1 MARSADALAT
11 AGPAARPAGRWHAS
25 SAPAVLQQL
34 ATSGTSGL
42 SSNEAAARL
51 ERHGPNEIR
60 EPEGRTP
67 WRMLLDQFSD
77 LMIVV
82 LVAAAIV
89 AGSVGETSDA
99 IAIMVIV
106 LLNGLLGFAQEY
118 RAHRAMAALR
128 RLAAA
133 TARVVRDGSVRDLP
147 AALLVPGDVV
157 VLEAGNVVPADLR
170 LVETFA
176 LKVEEAALTGEAV
189 PVEKTAAAIADE
201 ALALGDRINMAY
213 RSTAVAHGRGV
224 GVVVATG
231 MQTELG
237 RIAAMLQGSRTEK
250 TPLQRRLAR
259 FGRWLAAAAAAICA
273 TVFVLGLLRGEP
285 VLHMF
290 LTAVSLAVAA
300 IPEALPAVVTIA
312 LALGARRM
320 VAQHAL
326 IRRLPAVETLGS
338 VTFVCA
344 DKTGTLT
351 QNRMHVEALHVRT
364 GRLLPS
370 EPLPACGGAAEHLLR
385 ALALNNDAQRTADGA
400 VRGEPTE
407 TALLEAAL
415 AFGRDPARLA
425 ADAPRVGELPF
436 DAERKCMTTLHR
448 ADASILVYTKG
459 APEHVLARC
468 SGWWP
473 AQGAEAFDA
482 ADVSRTAEAMA
493 AAGMRVIAF
502 AARRL
507 DALPADLSSDAVE
520 SELLLLGL
528 AGLIDPPRP
537 EAAQAVAMCRSAGIT
552 PVMVTGDHPATARA
566 IATRLG
572 ILGKGDGVL
581 TGRELAELS
590 PEELRRV
597 APGVRVYARV
607 DPAQKIAIVAALQ
620 ARGELVAMTGD
631 GVNDAPALGRAEI
644 GVAMGRI
651 GTDVAR
657 EAADMVLLDDDFAT
671 IVAAVR
677 EGRRIFDN
685 ILKFIRYTMT
695 GNSGE
700 IWTIFLAPLLGMPI
714 PLAPIHILW
723 VNLVTDGLPGLALA
737 AEPAERRV
745 MQRRP
750 RPLTQSVFANGMW
763 QHIVWVGLLVGG
775 VTLLAQAWALRS
787 DVHAPSMAFTVLTF
801 AQLAHVLAIR
811 SETESLFAIGPFSNR
826 LLAATFLGTAALQVA
841 TLYVPFM
848 NEALQTQPLPAH
860 ALALAFALAS
870 VVFVGVEL
878 EKLAIRRG
886 WLPREG

>member
-1 MARSADALAT
+1 MSA
-11 AGPAARPAGRWHAS
+11 S
-25 SAPAVLQQL
+25 AVLQQL
-34 ATSGTSGL
+34 ATAGTCGL
-42 SSNEAAARL
+42 SSSEAASRL

-67 WRMLLDQFSD
+67 WSMLVDQFSD

-82 LVAAAIV
+82 LVAAAVV
-89 AGSVGETSDA
+89 AGSVGEASDA
-99 IAIMVIV
+99 IAILVIV
-106 LLNGLLGFAQEY
+106 LLNGLLGFVQEY

-133 TARVVRDGSVRDLP
+133 TASVVRDGSVRDLP
-147 AALLVPGDVV
+147 ATLLVPGDVV
-157 VLEAGNVVPADLR
+157 VLETGNVVPADVR
-170 LVETFA
+170 LLETFA

-189 PVEKTAAAIADE
+189 PVEKTAAVIADE
-201 ALALGDRINMAY
+201 ALPLGDRVNMAY

-259 FGRWLAAAAAAICA
+259 FGSWLAAAAGAICA
-273 TVFVLGLLRGEP
+273 AVFVLGLLRGEP
-285 VLHMF
+285 ALYMF

-320 VAQHAL
+320 VAQNAL

-338 VTFVCA
+338 VTFICA

-351 QNRMHVEALHVRT
+351 QNRMRVEALHVRT

-370 EPLPACGGAAEHLLR
+370 ATPPASGGAADHLLR
-385 ALALNNDAQRTADGA
+385 ALALNNDAQRMDDGT
-400 VRGEPTE
+400 VRGDPTE
-407 TALLEAAL
+407 IALLDAAL

-425 ADAPRVGELPF
+425 AETNRVGELPF

-448 ADASILVYTKG
+448 ADASVLVYTKG

-468 SGWWP
+468 CGWWP
-473 AQGAEAFDA
+473 ATDGEAFDA

-493 AAGMRVIAF
+493 AEGMRVIAF

-507 DALPADLSSDAVE
+507 DALPAALSPDAVE
-520 SELLLLGL
+520 TELLLLGL

-566 IATRLG
+566 IATQLG
-572 ILGKGDGVL
+572 ILRDGDGVL
-581 TGRELAELS
+581 TGRELSGLS
-590 PEELRRV
+590 PEDLQRF
-597 APGVRVYARV
+597 ASGIRVYARV

-644 GVAMGRI
+644 GIAMGRI

-695 GNSGE
+695 SNSGE
-700 IWTIFLAPLLGMPI
+700 IWAIFLAPLLGMPI

-763 QHIVWVGLLVGG
+763 QHIVWVGLLMGG
-775 VTLLAQAWALRS
+775 VTLLAQAWALRYGL
-787 DVHAPSMAFTVLTF
+787 HAPSMAFTVLTF

-811 SETESLFAIGPFSNR
+811 SETESLFAIGLFSNR
-826 LLAATFLGTAALQVA
+826 PLAATFLGTVALQVA

-860 ALALAFALAS
+860 ALALAFALGS

-886 WLPREG
+886 WLRREG